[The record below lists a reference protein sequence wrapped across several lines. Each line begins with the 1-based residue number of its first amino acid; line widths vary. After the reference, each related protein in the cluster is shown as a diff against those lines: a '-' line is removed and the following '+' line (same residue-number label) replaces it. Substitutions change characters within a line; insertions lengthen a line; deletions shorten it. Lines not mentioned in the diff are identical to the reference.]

1 MNFPKRAFNHQ
12 RVRFSAV
19 GESGSIVRECFLF
32 KGARSMGIPALV
44 VVGWR
49 ALEMTRPPDEPGN
62 GLP

>member
-1 MNFPKRAFNHQ
+1 MNLPKRAFNYQ

-19 GESGSIVRECFLF
+19 GESGSIVREYFLF
-32 KGARSMGIPALV
+32 KRAWSMGIPALV

-49 ALEMTRPPDEPGN
+49 ALEMTRLPDEPGN